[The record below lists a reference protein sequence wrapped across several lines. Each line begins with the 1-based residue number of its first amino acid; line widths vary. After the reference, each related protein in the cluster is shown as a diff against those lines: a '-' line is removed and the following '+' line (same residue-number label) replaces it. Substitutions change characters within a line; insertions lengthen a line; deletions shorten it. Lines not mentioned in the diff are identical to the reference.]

1 MTENVY
7 PTLEGTKHARLIY
20 YYMLLQECETKAES
34 QKVRA
39 VSCNN
44 SLLLPWFI
52 LASSPSSSSPC
63 PLLFLLCTSNLLP
76 LLPPPSPPSPPSPPL
91 LLSSSSPLLL
101 LSLLPLLLFPPSLPF
116 LRLSDLVF
124 IHPFCSVGGR
134 CSWCTKSSEAAE
146 EIEIGCTRFST
157 TLVILLVDVWPYS
170 LTANLCKTSFFSF
183 SFSVSFNK
191 SLYYRNSKV
200 GLLMFYWY

>member
-63 PLLFLLCTSNLLP
+63 PLLFLLCPSNLLP
-76 LLPPPSPPSPPSPPL
+76 LLPL
-91 LLSSSSPLLL
+91 LLFSSPL
-101 LSLLPLLLFPPSLPF
+101 SSPPLLPLLLFPPSLPF

-146 EIEIGCTRFST
+146 EIEIGCTRFCNTCYSFGRCL
-157 TLVILLVDVWPYS
+157 TL
-170 LTANLCKTSFFSF
+170 
-183 SFSVSFNK
+183 
-191 SLYYRNSKV
+191 
-200 GLLMFYWY
+200 